1 MRRPGEVELIPV
13 LPNHRFDEDAL
24 ARYLS
29 AQLPGF
35 RGPLRVRQF
44 VGGQSNPTYH
54 LETPQRC
61 YVLRKKPAGVLLPSA
76 HAVDR
81 EFAVLRALQDTDVPV
96 PRAHLLCE
104 DTSVL
109 GQMFYVMDHVEGRVF
124 TDRLIPGASREERAA
139 MYDDMNRVL
148 AALHSVDWR
157 AVGLSEFGRPD
168 KYAERQ
174 ITRWSRQYRESKVI
188 ELESM
193 DRLLEWLPANLPA
206 EDEAAIAH
214 GDFRVGNLIY
224 HPTEP
229 RVVAVL
235 DWELATIGHP
245 FADLAY
251 NCLGYRLPPLNGRG
265 FGDADLPALGIPSE
279 AEYLQRYCRRTGR
292 ASIPHWNFY
301 IVLSLFRTA
310 AIQVGVH
317 RRALQG
323 NAADARAVG
332 SDIYRVVAD
341 TAWTIARG
349 ASRAG

>member
-1 MRRPGEVELIPV
+1 MTAGQVQLTEV
-13 LPNHRFDEDAL
+13 LPNHRFDEAAL
-24 ARYLS
+24 QRYLQ

-35 RGPLRVRQF
+35 RGPMEVRQF

-54 LETPQRC
+54 LRTPEQC
-61 YVLRKKPAGVLLPSA
+61 YVLRKKPAGKLLPSA

-96 PRAHLLCE
+96 PRAHLLCDDE
-104 DTSVL
+104 AVL

-124 TDRLIPGASREERAA
+124 TDRMIPGVSRDERAA

-148 AALHSVDWR
+148 AALHRVDWR
-157 AVGLSEFGRPD
+157 ALGLVDYGRPD
-168 KYAERQ
+168 QYAARQ
-174 ITRWSRQYRESKVI
+174 VTRWSRQYRESKVI
-188 ELESM
+188 ELEAM
-193 DRLLEWLPANLPA
+193 DRLLEWLPAHLPT

-235 DWELATIGHP
+235 DWELSTIGHP

-279 AEYLQRYCRRTGR
+279 QDYLRRYCERTGR
-292 ASIPHWNFY
+292 ASIPHWEFY

-310 AIQVGVH
+310 AIMVGVH

-323 NAADARAVG
+323 NAADARAMG
-332 SDIYRVVAD
+332 SEIYQVVAER
-341 TAWTIARG
+341 AWAIAQRSE
-349 ASRAG
+349 AQS